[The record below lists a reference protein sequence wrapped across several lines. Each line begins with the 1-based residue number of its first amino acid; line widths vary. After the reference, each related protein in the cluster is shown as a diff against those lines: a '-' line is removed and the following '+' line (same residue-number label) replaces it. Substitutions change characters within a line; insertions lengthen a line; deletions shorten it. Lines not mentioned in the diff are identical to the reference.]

1 MEDAVVQLP
10 GLLPPRRSNSTAW
23 ARRRDVTAW
32 VLSLWFGC
40 GLVPLA
46 PGTAGTIGAV
56 PLYLALAPLG
66 RWWIGVA
73 ALAITVVAIGVSSR
87 VAVLHGTKDPQFVC
101 VDEVAGVFVTWLGA
115 PFGWKATIAGVLLFR
130 LFDTWKP
137 FPARRAEKLP
147 LGYGI
152 VLDDVV
158 AGVWGA
164 AALFVLDHLAW
175 L

>member
-1 MEDAVVQLP
+1 MQDAVVQLP
-10 GLLPPRRSNSTAW
+10 GMLPPRRSTSTARE
-23 ARRRDVTAW
+23 RRRDVTAW

-40 GLVPLA
+40 GLTPIA
-46 PGTAGTIGAV
+46 PGTAGTLGAV
-56 PLYLALAPLG
+56 PLYLVIAPFG
-66 RWWIGVA
+66 RWWTAAA
-73 ALAITVVAIGVSSR
+73 ALAITWMAIAVSSR
-87 VAVLHGTKDPQFVC
+87 VAALHGTKDPQFVC

-115 PFGWKATIAGVLLFR
+115 PFGWKATIAGFVLFR
-130 LFDTWKP
+130 VFDTWKP
-137 FPARRAEKLP
+137 FPARRAERLP

-164 AALFVLDHLAW
+164 ATLFGLDRLGW